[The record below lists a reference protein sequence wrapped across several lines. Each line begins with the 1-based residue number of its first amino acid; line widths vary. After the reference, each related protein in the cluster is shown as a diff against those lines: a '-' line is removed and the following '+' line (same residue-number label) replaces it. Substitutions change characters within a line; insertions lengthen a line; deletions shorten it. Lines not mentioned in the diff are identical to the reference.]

1 MKTGSRDYY
10 AARERA
16 ERTAAENATCPEA
29 RRAHEE
35 MARAYAQL
43 AIDVLPMNEQP
54 GDEPPG
60 RVTA

>member
-1 MKTGSRDYY
+1 MKAESRDYY

-29 RRAHEE
+29 RKVHEE

-43 AIDVLPMNEQP
+43 SEGALPDDRYPDMRRP
-54 GDEPPG
+54 
-60 RVTA
+60 AA